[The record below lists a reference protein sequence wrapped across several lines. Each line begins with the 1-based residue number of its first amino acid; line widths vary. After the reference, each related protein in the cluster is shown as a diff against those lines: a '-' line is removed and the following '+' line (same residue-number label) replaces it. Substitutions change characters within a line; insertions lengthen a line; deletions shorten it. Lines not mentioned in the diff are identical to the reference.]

1 MSSRAL
7 LPRHLLMASL
17 ILFAG
22 CGGEKSSG
30 PVPTPGLTLS
40 IEVPAGTWY
49 PGDVATLR
57 AVVRDAHG
65 AELPVGTVAWEVSHP
80 SRAEVACD
88 GSTSFLAP
96 GNVTVT
102 ARSGGLSATRAL
114 QVHALTVLQVS
125 VLPGDLQLRGGD
137 VMVLGVR
144 VQGEGGRD
152 VHGRVVTITSDDPAI
167 ASIDASGRVHAIAPG
182 VTLVRATSEGV
193 VGTARV
199 EVSAL
204 PATHELRRVG
214 ADRLPQLV
222 SADTV
227 TWDGVREYHEV
238 FLEGG
243 TFTLSG
249 GANPTYAIDIRY
261 AEYRVSGP
269 VGQRTYV
276 YLMSQHERDFG
287 TVARDA
293 RGDLLLTST
302 FIYPLHH
309 TAAADADGMR
319 LRFRIPGED
328 TILDL
333 RYTRE

>member
-7 LPRHLLMASL
+7 LTRPLLMATL
-17 ILFAG
+17 AVFAG
-22 CGGEKSSG
+22 CASDRSGG
-30 PVPTPGLTLS
+30 PLPPPGLTLS
-40 IEVPAGTWY
+40 IEVPDGTWY
-49 PGDVATLR
+49 PGDVTTLR
-57 AVVRDAHG
+57 AIVRDAG
-65 AELPVGTVAWEVSHP
+65 GTEDPAAAIAWEVSHT
-80 SRAEVACD
+80 SRAEVAP
-88 GSTSFLAP
+88 GGHVTFLSP
-96 GNVTVT
+96 GDLTVT

-114 QVHALTVLQVS
+114 HVHPLTVKQVS
-125 VLPGDLQLRGGD
+125 VLPGELQLRAGD
-137 VMVLGVR
+137 VMVLGIR

-152 VHGRVVTITSDDPAI
+152 VLGRLVTITSDDPAV
-167 ASIDASGRVHAIAPG
+167 ASIDASGRVHAIASG

-199 EVSAL
+199 EVSAR

-214 ADRLPQLV
+214 GDRLPQLV

-243 TFTLSG
+243 TFQLSG
-249 GANPTYAIDIRY
+249 GANPTYAIDVRY

-276 YLMSQHERDFG
+276 YLLSQHERDFG
-287 TVARDA
+287 TVERDA
-293 RGDLLLTST
+293 RGDLMLTST
-302 FIYPLHH
+302 LIYPLRH
-309 TAAADADGMR
+309 TATADADGMR

-328 TILDL
+328 TILDML
-333 RYTRE
+333 YTRE